1 MICFGISVNE
11 RSDRVKSKGDNKI
24 YYFIIK
30 TFMFESPSIGYFS
43 KRDVAE
49 MKVWRNRE

>member
-1 MICFGISVNE
+1 VSE

-30 TFMFESPSIGYFS
+30 TFIFEFPSIGYFS
-43 KRDVAE
+43 KKNVAE
-49 MKVWRNRE
+49 VKVWRIRE